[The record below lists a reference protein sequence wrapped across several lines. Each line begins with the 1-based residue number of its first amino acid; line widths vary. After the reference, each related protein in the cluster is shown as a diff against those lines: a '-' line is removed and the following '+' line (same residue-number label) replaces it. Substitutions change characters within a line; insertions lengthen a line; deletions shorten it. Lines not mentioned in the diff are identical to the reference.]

1 MSDQWNPDYPAY
13 YTGPGRVP
21 PVDTGWT
28 RREADVAKLA
38 EMTGITLH
46 EARLQLAMIEDRKRL
61 LPAEPLGG
69 AR

>member
-13 YTGPGRVP
+13 YTGPGAP
-21 PVDTGWT
+21 QPIETGWT
-28 RREADVAKLA
+28 RREADAAKLA